1 MQFIFRPKPH
11 SQIQIQYQQQRRTL
25 VVETTAKW
33 VRDRGLDHAVEKEK
47 HLKPLLNL
55 KNLLVSEPSKSAPIS
70 IITRKRD
77 SLQIPF
83 RPIDFIRKYPSVF
96 DEFLP
101 GGVGVLPHF
110 RLTGEAL
117 NLDAEQHLVYQSDT
131 YKKQTA
137 DRLLKLLMISKTN
150 KIPLSIIEC
159 LKWDLG
165 LPHNYEK
172 TIVPEFPDYF
182 RVGGGS
188 GRDEEDGVLE
198 LVCWSDELIY

>member
-1 MQFIFRPKPH
+1 MQFIFRQKPH
-11 SQIQIQYQQQRRTL
+11 SQIQYQQQRRTL
-25 VVETTAKW
+25 VVEITAKW

-47 HLKPLLNL
+47 HLRPLLNL

-70 IITRKRD
+70 IITQKRD

-101 GGVGVLPHF
+101 GGVGVLPHV

-117 NLDAEQHLVYQSDT
+117 NLDAEQNLVYQSDT

-137 DRLLKLLMISKTN
+137 DRL
-150 KIPLSIIEC
+150 
-159 LKWDLG
+159 
-165 LPHNYEK
+165 
-172 TIVPEFPDYF
+172 F
-182 RVGGGS
+182 
-188 GRDEEDGVLE
+188 
-198 LVCWSDELIY
+198 